1 MSWEVIG
8 VIGGLCIGAVGLV
21 LTGIGIRY
29 QILSYNMERKL
40 LKRENPPSRL
50 GKTDSHV
57 G

>member
-29 QILSYNMERKL
+29 QILSYNMDRKL